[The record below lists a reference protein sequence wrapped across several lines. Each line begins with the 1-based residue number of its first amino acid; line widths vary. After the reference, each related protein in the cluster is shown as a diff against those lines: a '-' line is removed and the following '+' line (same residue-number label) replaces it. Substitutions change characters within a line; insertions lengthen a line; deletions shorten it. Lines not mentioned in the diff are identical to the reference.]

1 MDAAVELAWFG
12 VSTFRL
18 RIGGTVV
25 FLDAYLDRV
34 SAAPPN
40 GLGTAD
46 VDEAH
51 AILIGHSHFDHLY
64 GAQAISDRTGALI
77 VGSHETVRLMAA
89 AGVPSERRLPVAP
102 GDLVELAPDLRARVL
117 PSLHS
122 CVWAA
127 PTPREGESQIPLRER
142 QRRLTESNTGRYGTA
157 GAEIAEHISQASA
170 YGRSA
175 SSRAEERPRGDG
187 GALGYLIDTPAG
199 RVYWADTSGYF
210 TGIVRDL
217 RPDVAL
223 LAAAGR
229 GNVDGEPAPHPLP
242 EFIATQVELMRPGR
256 VVLCHHDDWMPPV
269 TRPGDVDAIRAAV
282 AARTPEIDVHSL
294 GYGEILRV
302 GA

>member
-1 MDAAVELAWFG
+1 MDGAVELAWFG

-64 GAQAISDRTGALI
+64 GAQGISDRTGALI

-102 GDLVELAPDLRARVL
+102 GDLVELAPDVRARVL

-122 CVWAA
+122 CTW
-127 PTPREGESQIPLRER
+127 PCTLSR
-142 QRRLTESNTGRYGTA
+142 TGRSSNLARAPCRASQGSRR
-157 GAEIAEHISQASA
+157 GAPASA
-170 YGRSA
+170 A
-175 SSRAEERPRGDG
+175 RA
-187 GALGYLIDTPAG
+187 
-199 RVYWADTSGYF
+199 
-210 TGIVRDL
+210 
-217 RPDVAL
+217 
-223 LAAAGR
+223 
-229 GNVDGEPAPHPLP
+229 
-242 EFIATQVELMRPGR
+242 
-256 VVLCHHDDWMPPV
+256 
-269 TRPGDVDAIRAAV
+269 
-282 AARTPEIDVHSL
+282 
-294 GYGEILRV
+294 
-302 GA
+302 

>member
-1 MDAAVELAWFG
+1 MDLPVELAWFG

-46 VDEAH
+46 VDEAQ

-102 GDLVELAPDLRARVL
+102 GDLVELGPDVRARVL

-122 CVWAA
+122 CVWAGA
-127 PTPREGESQIPLRER
+127 TPREGESQIPLRER
-142 QRRLTESNTGRYGTA
+142 QRRLTESNSRRYGSA
-157 GAEIAEHISQASA
+157 GAEILEHIAAASV

-187 GALGYLIDTPAG
+187 GALGYLIETPAG

-210 TGIVRDL
+210 TGIVHDL
-217 RPDVAL
+217 RPDVAI

-229 GNVDGEPAPHPLP
+229 GNVDGEPAPQALP
-242 EFIATQVELMRPGR
+242 EFLATQIELMRPGQ

-269 TRPGDVDAIRAAV
+269 TRPGDVGAIRAAV
-282 AARTPEIDVHSL
+282 ADRTPDIDVHSL
-294 GYGEILRV
+294 SYGEILRL